1 MSTLKIVESSH
12 NDVRHKMIDML
23 DQWLKS
29 TTTAKWSDLVVALRN
44 IREDNV
50 AKTIESKLNAVEDKK
65 TCRRYVRAYMDARTD
80 CSHQPQYMCMCVYSA
95 QK

>member
-1 MSTLKIVESSH
+1 MSILNIIES
-12 NDVRHKMIDML
+12 NRTDVRHMMLDML

-65 TCRRYVRAYMDARTD
+65 DM
-80 CSHQPQYMCMCVYSA
+80 
-95 QK
+95 